1 MKLNHIA
8 LRVKDLDAS
17 IRFYQELAALKILLQ
32 KEEFGAKLAY
42 MGDSDAAT
50 KIELICIPGA
60 ETTETKQFFI
70 TFACDDLEE
79 RQALARDLGYQASDI
94 RQPGDG
100 TDYFYVY
107 DPDGLSVQFRIVK

>member
-17 IRFYQELAALKILLQ
+17 IRFYQDLAALKILSQ

-42 MGDSDAAT
+42 MGDSETET
-50 KIELICIPGA
+50 KIELISIPES
-60 ETTETKQFFI
+60 ETTVCKQFFI
-70 TFACDDLEE
+70 CFACEDLEE
-79 RQALARDLGYQASDI
+79 RQALARDLGYAPSEI

-107 DPDGLSVQFRIVK
+107 DPDGLSVQFRKVK